1 MTGVSKD
8 SFSAAIHKLIGGL
21 KYERHFEHT
30 KKAPFGDVRKGAGS
44 KASDTN
50 IGRGAKSD
58 RAQRTMRTLL
68 IYEVSN

>member
-8 SFSAAIHKLIGGL
+8 SFSAAIHKLIGGP

-30 KKAPFGDVRKGAGS
+30 KKTSFGDVRQGAGS

-58 RAQRTMRTLL
+58 RAQRTNEDLTD
-68 IYEVSN
+68 I

>member
-58 RAQRTMRTLL
+58 RAQRTNEDLTD
-68 IYEVSN
+68 I